1 MTVIAIAKPS
11 VRQVGSRGP
20 RDRGRAGRASLP
32 VFALVF
38 ASCAFNLAAGAFEY
52 SQFSP
57 KGTKFAPPNTNR
69 IEQIAAHLPEKPGWY
84 RKIYCTTARAREL
97 LAKPIPQFAEEDYM
111 LFFKTGDRHAYEN
124 KSSALRGMLAGLVS
138 KAAMRDGSQIDRGV
152 MLKRIS
158 DILEVYV
165 NLRSWTCPA
174 HDPKHVVW
182 DGKANRIDLTSA
194 DVSAHLA
201 LAILVLGDE
210 LDAGL
215 VARVRAELE
224 RRTFSSYLHSAAMT
238 SDPRFDPAHLN
249 HWFYIRDNW
258 NTVCHCGC
266 VTAALAAIQ
275 DRKRR
280 AAFVEAA
287 ERAMPHYLTGF
298 YDDGY
303 CFEGAGYWDYGYGNF
318 LRLTDTV
325 RNATGGFVDFSRL
338 PRAKKMME
346 YGFTAQMD
354 GKGKRPRFADSG
366 GGRPSPQ
373 WLELGV
379 KLWPDLKPLAQ
390 KALPLR
396 TWFPEAQVYIGRGAK
411 FSFAIKGGQNNLP
424 HCHRDLGSWVILSG
438 DRYVAGDPGTERY
451 TRRTFSAKRFDSN
464 VLNSYGH
471 PVPRVG
477 GELQAGGKIAQA
489 KVLGVEFTDACDT
502 LRLDLTDGY
511 PCLRNGGGS
520 LVRTVTFDRAGGKVS
535 IRDDFRSTK
544 PHAFDSPAIT
554 ELPEC
559 PLAAESVTGG
569 VWHMERADIENPGYP
584 MQHRHSV
591 TFDAPVAEASVTW
604 TFKGD

>member
-1 MTVIAIAKPS
+1 MTLNAVAK
-11 VRQVGSRGP
+11 VGSRVP
-20 RDRGRAGRASLP
+20 RDRGRAGRASLLA
-32 VFALVF
+32 FAL
-38 ASCAFNLAAGAFEY
+38 CAFNPAANAFEY

-57 KGTKFAPPNTNR
+57 KGAKFAPPDTNR
-69 IEQIAAHLPEKPGWY
+69 IAEIAAHLPEKPGWY

-97 LAKPIPQFAEEDYM
+97 LAKPIPQLTEEDYM

-138 KAAMRDGSQIDRGV
+138 KAAMRDGSQIDRGA

-165 NLRSWTCPA
+165 NLRSWTFPA
-174 HDPKHVVW
+174 HDPKHMVW

-194 DVSAHLA
+194 DVSANLA
-201 LAILVLGDE
+201 LAILELGDE

-215 VARVRAELE
+215 VARVRVELE

-238 SDPRFDPAHLN
+238 SDPRFDPAHMN

-266 VTAALAAIQ
+266 VTAALAVIP

-287 ERAMPHYLTGF
+287 ERAMPHYLKGF

-354 GKGKRPRFADSG
+354 GKGKRPRFADSS

-373 WLELGV
+373 WIELGV

-411 FSFAIKGGQNNLP
+411 FSFAIKGGQNDLP
-424 HCHRDLGSWVILSG
+424 HCHRDLGSWVILFK
-438 DRYVAGDPGTERY
+438 DKYVAGDPGTERY

-464 VLNSYGH
+464 ILNSYGH

-477 GELQAGGKIAQA
+477 GELQAGGKSAQA
-489 KVLGVEFTDACDT
+489 KVLGVEFTDECDT

-535 IRDDFRSTK
+535 IRDDFRSAK
-544 PHAFDSPAIT
+544 PRAFDSPVVT

-559 PLAAESVTGG
+559 PLAAELVTGG
-569 VWHMERADIENPGYP
+569 AWHMDRDDIENPGYP
-584 MQHRHSV
+584 TQHRHSV
-591 TFDAPVAEASVTW
+591 TFDVPVTAASVTW
-604 TFKGD
+604 TFKGE